1 MSIRV
6 MSVLERSIGEV
17 ALSEKCQTVLKDV
30 CIRGGSTRDLEFLAF
45 KRVLD

>member
-1 MSIRV
+1 

-17 ALSEKCQTVLKDV
+17 ALSETVLKDV